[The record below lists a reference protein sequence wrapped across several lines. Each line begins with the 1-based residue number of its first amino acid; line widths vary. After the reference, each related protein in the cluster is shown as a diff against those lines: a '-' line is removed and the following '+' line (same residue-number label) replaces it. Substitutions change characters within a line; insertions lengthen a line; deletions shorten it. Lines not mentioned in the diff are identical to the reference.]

1 MPATTSKLNDKE
13 YSQILQKADFETAS
27 YEEIANS
34 LMENGVYQMY
44 HALVNEEDIQTLF
57 TIPNLKIFWICR
69 CHHVAKDDS
78 TSHEHLHALVQYQN
92 KKTHRA
98 FKDRLKKG
106 GQKLHPKTTFKK
118 ILCPDHA
125 VGVLRYISCR
135 DGQRATRRN
144 GDGLMG
150 APHTHYRRSI
160 FERSLL
166 HRRSAKQIVGCKDI
180 RLFILSGVRR
190 KLTEDWERENVSGSF
205 HHLHH
210 HKTCLCDFGEVG
222 IAKKKA
228 ANKKRSDFYET
239 ETGKE
244 IKKKY
249 KDRAQ
254 DRKEIIKKV
263 MDLKSGSNLAE
274 LDKETIINLLKRM
287 R

>member
-1 MPATTSKLNDKE
+1 MPASTSKLNDNE
-13 YSQILQKADFETAS
+13 YSQILQKADFEPAS
-27 YEEIANS
+27 YEEIAKS
-34 LMENGVYQMY
+34 LMENGVRQMY
-44 HALVNEEDIQTLF
+44 HALVNEDDIQTLF

-92 KKTHRA
+92 NKTHRA
-98 FKDRLKKG
+98 FKDRLKRG
-106 GQKLHPKTTFKK
+106 GLKLHPKTTFKK

-166 HRRSAKQIVGCKDI
+166 HKRNAKQIVGCKSI
-180 RLFILSGVRR
+180 RLCILSGVSK
-190 KLTEDWERENVSGSF
+190 KLTVDWERENVSGSY

-210 HKTCLCDFGEVG
+210 HKTCLCEFGEVG
-222 IAKKKA
+222 KEKKRA